1 MTENPD
7 QSGLETGIK
16 NLKARLTFAL
26 ILAAVLVIVL
36 VVAAMFGA
44 ERLSLFDLSEQQRSI
59 LFDIRV
65 PRVFLAAC
73 VGASLAAAGAG
84 LQALLRNPLAEPYL
98 LGVSNGAALG
108 TMFAFV
114 LFENVE
120 FARPVLAFV
129 GAAGAT
135 LVVYQMAKG
144 RAGMTVERLV
154 LSGVIVTTFLSSV
167 IVLLTSLLDAAKLRS
182 FTFWLLGDLSQA
194 TQNGVYLCLA
204 AGVIGTLIL
213 ASQARALNLMMV
225 GERDA
230 LDFGVEVGR
239 VRMLVFG
246 AGALLV
252 GASVAASGSVGYV
265 GLVVPHLVR
274 MSSGS
279 DNRTV
284 IPFSAIA
291 GASFVVLADLVA
303 RVAIAPRELPVG
315 AITALIGAPVFIF
328 LLRKN

>member
-1 MTENPD
+1 
-7 QSGLETGIK
+7 
-16 NLKARLTFAL
+16 LKARLTFAL

-135 LVVYQMAKG
+135 IVVYQMAKG

-182 FTFWLLGDLSQA
+182 FTFWLLGDLSHA

>member
-1 MTENPD
+1 
-7 QSGLETGIK
+7 
-16 NLKARLTFAL
+16 
-26 ILAAVLVIVL
+26 
-36 VVAAMFGA
+36 MFGA
-44 ERLSLFDLSEQQRSI
+44 ERLSFIDLTAQQRSI
-59 LFDIRV
+59 LFDIRL

-114 LFENVE
+114 LFEKFE
-120 FARPVLAFV
+120 YARPLLAF
-129 GAAGAT
+129 AGAIT
-135 LVVYQMAKG
+135 STVIVYQMAKG

-194 TQNGVYLCLA
+194 SRNGAYLCFA
-204 AGVIGTLIL
+204 TAVIGTSLL
-213 ASQARALNLMMV
+213 ASQARALNLMMI

-230 LDFGVEVGR
+230 LDFGVEVSR

-265 GLVVPHLVR
+265 GLIVPHLVR
-274 MSSGS
+274 MASGS

-284 IPFSAIA
+284 IPFSALA
-291 GASFVVLADLVA
+291 GASFVVLADLIA
-303 RVAIAPRELPVG
+303 RTAISPRELPVG
-315 AITALIGAPVFIF
+315 AITALVGAPLFIY
-328 LLRKN
+328 LLRRS

>member
-1 MTENPD
+1 
-7 QSGLETGIK
+7 
-16 NLKARLTFAL
+16 
-26 ILAAVLVIVL
+26 LAIVL
-36 VVAAMFGA
+36 IVASMFGS

-59 LFDIRV
+59 LFDIRL
-65 PRVFLAAC
+65 PRALLAAC

-120 FARPVLAFV
+120 FARPILAFV

-135 LVVYQMAKG
+135 IVVYQMAKS

-167 IVLLTSLLDAAKLRS
+167 IVLFTSLLDAAKLRS

-194 TQNGVYLCLA
+194 TQNGVYLCFA
-204 AGVIGTLIL
+204 AAVIGTLIL
-213 ASQARALNLMMV
+213 MSQARALNLMMV

-265 GLVVPHLVR
+265 GLVVPHIVR
-274 MSSGS
+274 MASGS

-291 GASFVVLADLVA
+291 GASFVVLADMVA

-315 AITALIGAPVFIF
+315 AITALIGAPVFIY
-328 LLRKN
+328 LLRRN

>member
-1 MTENPD
+1 
-7 QSGLETGIK
+7 
-16 NLKARLTFAL
+16 
-26 ILAAVLVIVL
+26 
-36 VVAAMFGA
+36 
-44 ERLSLFDLSEQQRSI
+44 
-59 LFDIRV
+59 
-65 PRVFLAAC
+65 
-73 VGASLAAAGAG
+73 
-84 LQALLRNPLAEPYL
+84 
-98 LGVSNGAALG
+98 
-108 TMFAFV
+108 MFAFV